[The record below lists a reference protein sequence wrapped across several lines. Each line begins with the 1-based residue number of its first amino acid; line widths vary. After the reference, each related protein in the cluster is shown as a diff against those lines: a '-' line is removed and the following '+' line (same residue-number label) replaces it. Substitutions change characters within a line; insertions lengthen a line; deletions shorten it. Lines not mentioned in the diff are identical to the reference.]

1 VIDLHSHILPDL
13 DDGARTLAA
22 SLEIARACVA
32 DGVDLIAATP
42 HVRHDYPTRPDVME
56 EGVALLQ
63 MGLNEEGIELA
74 VLGGG
79 EISFDYLR
87 RLTADDRRRFGL
99 GGNPSY
105 LLLEFPYYGW
115 TMALEHHVKAL
126 VADGITPVVAHPE
139 RNTDVQHD
147 PKRVATLVESGA
159 LIQLTAAAIDG
170 RIGRSAPASAR
181 QGCRRPWR
189 LWATPLSVAGLQSPF
204 PEQSLA
210 MRRFRRIRPRR
221 SSRIALR
228 GTDEHSLR
236 TLRVRHADQT
246 RPPPTASPSGK
257 RPS

>member
-170 RIGRSAPASAR
+170 RIGRSAQAASFELIELDLVHLIGSDAHHPGIREAGMSAAVAALGDPALSRWLTVAVPGAIVSNAKIPPHPSA
-181 QGCRRPWR
+181 
-189 LWATPLSVAGLQSPF
+189 A
-204 PEQSLA
+204 EQPDRA
-210 MRRFRRIRPRR
+210 
-221 SSRIALR
+221 
-228 GTDEHSLR
+228 
-236 TLRVRHADQT
+236 
-246 RPPPTASPSGK
+246 
-257 RPS
+257 